1 MNKLIKRIAV
11 GSGVVILAGGLAACG
26 PWSHRNDPEDM
37 AQYVIDK
44 ATKTLQLDAAQVTKL
59 NTFKDQALKT
69 RAEMHSKRE
78 QSRTQALALIEQP
91 SFERAQALSMV
102 SSHLQSMS
110 EKAPALINAFADF
123 YDSLS
128 AQQQQTLRTEIS
140 ERIEHHHKNS
150 PWH

>member
-1 MNKLIKRIAV
+1 MNKMVKYIAAGV
-11 GSGVVILAGGLAACG
+11 GVVTVIGGLAACG

-37 AQYVIDK
+37 AQYMIDK
-44 ATKTLQLDAAQVTKL
+44 ATKTLQLDAMQVTKL
-59 NTFKDQALKT
+59 NAFKDQALKT
-69 RAEMHSKRE
+69 RAEMHDKRE
-78 QSRTQALALIEQP
+78 QSRAQALALIGQP
-91 SFERAQALSMV
+91 GFERAQALSMV

-110 EKAPALINAFADF
+110 EKAPALVNAFADF

-140 ERIEHHHKNS
+140 ERMERHHKNS

>member
-1 MNKLIKRIAV
+1 MNKMIKRIAI

-37 AQYVIDK
+37 AQYMIDK

-91 SFERAQALSMV
+91 SFDRTQAVSMF
-102 SSHLQSMS
+102 SGHLQNMD
-110 EKAPALINAFADF
+110 EKAPPLINAFADF

-128 AQQQQTLRTEIS
+128 AQQQQTLRTEIN
-140 ERIEHHHKNS
+140 ERMDRHH
-150 PWH
+150 